1 MNEETTVRLM
11 LESALPIDD
20 IDQITMLPGREII
33 LVWIDI
39 QDRPD
44 LTDLAAR
51 HGTGG
56 GTFLMTWFAAA
67 PGKRKMIIGLR
78 VEMEA
83 ATRVVFHLAF
93 RVEQWL
99 PELEIL
105 AKSGQL
111 WVVPGPPPAHLTGT
125 RMIEA
130 REMKAIGEKG
140 VQFELGPDMQ
150 AVLHDQLTAWKQE
163 NYK

>member
-1 MNEETTVRLM
+1 MNEETSVELM
-11 LESALPIDD
+11 LRSALPIDD
-20 IDQITMLPGREII
+20 IDQITMLPGKTII

-44 LTDLAAR
+44 LSDLAER
-51 HGTGG
+51 HGQGA

-67 PGKRKMIIGLR
+67 PGRRNMIIGLR
-78 VEMEA
+78 VGLEA

-93 RVEQWL
+93 KVEQYL

-105 AKSGQL
+105 AESGQL
-111 WVVPGPPPAHLTGT
+111 WVVPDPPNPKPPGVSVLSSQG
-125 RMIEA
+125 II
-130 REMKAIGEKG
+130 AIAGKG

-150 AVLHDQLTAWKQE
+150 AVLRDQLIVWKQHRR
-163 NYK
+163 